1 MKSYL
6 TKKPNLRIYLI
17 ALITFLFAIP
27 SHAQEAYQV
36 RWAMIGNSI
45 TQGVGLTD
53 PATERYSALL
63 DQMLSTTYGD
73 TNTILNAG
81 VSGRTMM
88 KNTASPIWN
97 EAVFASAIKLVPDI
111 CLIFLGTNDSK
122 PLLWASIGDQFPGDF
137 QAMID
142 TFRFRNP
149 YTKFIV
155 CLPPPIF
162 PGHPYS
168 ASDPHNDSILV
179 NFTIP
184 ILDSIGKANGA
195 IIVDFHTPLED
206 SIQLF
211 PDKLHPNAQGH
222 KIMADILMEMV
233 NDSDLIHQ
241 VDPGLAFVSNFEQSV
256 KPVAVG
262 KSVDLRWTTI
272 FADSVFL
279 NGELVDASGSKT
291 VVADTQAVY
300 NLTAK
305 GSQNTSVF
313 PLILN
318 AYVPE
323 KDTIT
328 ISVSSYDYGNGNPV
342 TLFSKYY
349 DQYNKAMEINTSNII
364 WTVIQGEGQLSDQ
377 TDTSILFTPTAV
389 GSVIIKANDG
399 DVSGQKTLNVNKIPT
414 SVRNIKTNEI
424 NVYPN
429 PVNNR
434 LFFRLDNSISKDV
447 HIRIYNV
454 LGDKLLEQNF
464 VLTDP
469 KSSTIEF
476 NLSGIN
482 QGVYV
487 YAVSFG
493 NEVKY
498 GRFLKQE
505 SLQ

>member
-6 TKKPNLRIYLI
+6 PKKFNMKS
-17 ALITFLFAIP
+17 FLLAVVFILLVIP
-27 SHAQEAYQV
+27 SNSQEAYQV

-45 TQGVGLTD
+45 TQGVGLTN

-63 DQMLSTTYGD
+63 DQMLSTTYSD
-73 TNTILNAG
+73 TNTIFNAG

-88 KNTASPIWN
+88 KNASSPIWN

-122 PLLWASIGDQFPGDF
+122 PLLWASIGDQFPVDC

-142 TFRFRNP
+142 TFRYRNP
-149 YTKFIV
+149 NTKFII

-168 ASDPHNDSILV
+168 VSDPHNDSILV

-195 IIVDFHTPLED
+195 IIVDFHTPLVD

-222 KIMADILMEMV
+222 KIMADILMEMI

-241 VDPGLAFVSNFEQSV
+241 VEPGLAYVSDFKQSV
-256 KPVAVG
+256 KPIAVG
-262 KSVDLRWTTI
+262 KNVELSWTTI

-279 NGELVDASGSKT
+279 NGEQVDVSGSKT
-291 VVADTQAVY
+291 VVADTQTVY
-300 NLTAK
+300 TLTAK
-305 GSQNTSVF
+305 GAKNTSVF
-313 PLILN
+313 PLKLN

-323 KDTIT
+323 KNAITIT
-328 ISVSSYDYGNGNPV
+328 VSSYDYGNGNPV
-342 TLFSKYY
+342 TLYSNYT
-349 DQYNKAMEINTSNII
+349 DQYNKAMDVNTSNIT
-364 WTVIQGEGQLSDQ
+364 WSFIQGEGQLGDQ
-377 TDTSILFTPTAV
+377 TDTSIVFTPTAV
-389 GSVIIKANDG
+389 GSVIVEAKDG
-399 DVSGQKTLNVNKIPT
+399 EITGQKTLNVNKLPT
-414 SVRNIKTNEI
+414 SVLNIKTNEI

-429 PVNNR
+429 PVKDR
-434 LFFRLDNSISKDV
+434 LFFQLENTMSKDV
-447 HIRIYNV
+447 QIRIYNV
-454 LGDKLLEQNF
+454 LGDKLLEQNYAI
-464 VLTDP
+464 TDQ

-476 NLSGIN
+476 NLPGIN
-482 QGVYV
+482 PGVYV
-487 YAVSFG
+487 YAISIGDDVL
-493 NEVKY
+493 Y
-498 GRFLKQE
+498 GRFLKQGID
-505 SLQ
+505 